1 MTASGPA
8 ADADGSPPADTGRD
22 PAPKKPRP
30 ESLRSGSPHP
40 PRAPL
45 HLYLYVDGAS
55 SGNPGPC
62 GAAAILKDEEGT
74 TLLERA
80 RAFGPATNNV
90 AEYQAVILGLELAAE
105 LKPPHLTIRSDSE
118 LLVRQLA
125 GEYRVKAP
133 HLKPL
138 YRQVMRLLEPFES
151 VEIEHIPRTQNAE
164 ADKLS
169 KKAVEKA
176 RAVDAAIPPEA
187 RKKPRTKT
195 FRLK

>member
-1 MTASGPA
+1 MAGSEPS
-8 ADADGSPPADTGRD
+8 ADPKPPAVGG
-22 PAPKKPRP
+22 ARP
-30 ESLRSGSPHP
+30 E
-40 PRAPL
+40 
-45 HLYLYVDGAS
+45 HLLLYVDGAC

-62 GAAAILKDEEGT
+62 GSAAILKDPDGT
-74 TLLERA
+74 TLLERM

-105 LKPPHLTIRSDSE
+105 LRPRRLTIRSDSE
-118 LLVRQLA
+118 LMVRQLA
-125 GEYRVKAP
+125 GEYRIKAP

-138 YRQVMRLLEPFES
+138 YNQVMKLLIPFEN
-151 VEIEHIPRTQNAE
+151 VEVEHIPREKNTE

-176 RAVDAAIPPEA
+176 RAVDASIPADA
-187 RKKPRTKT
+187 RKQPHAKT

>member
-1 MTASGPA
+1 MTAPGSA
-8 ADADGSPPADTGRD
+8 ADADGSPPADAGGD
-22 PAPKKPRP
+22 PAPKRPRP
-30 ESLRSGSPHP
+30 ASGPV
-40 PRAPL
+40 

-62 GAAAILKDEEGT
+62 GAAAILKDAEGT

-90 AEYQAVILGLELAAE
+90 AEYQAVVLGLELAAE
-105 LKPPHLTIRSDSE
+105 LKPERLTIRSDSE

-138 YRQVMRLLEPFES
+138 YRQVMRLLEPFAS
-151 VEIEHIPRTQNAE
+151 VEIEHIPREKNTE

-176 RAVDAAIPPEA
+176 RAVDATIPPEA
-187 RKKPRTKT
+187 RKKPHTKT

>member
-8 ADADGSPPADTGRD
+8 ADADGSPPADAGRD
-22 PAPKKPRP
+22 PEPKKPRP
-30 ESLRSGSPHP
+30 ASVPV
-40 PRAPL
+40 
-45 HLYLYVDGAS
+45 HLFLYVDGAC

-62 GAAAILKDEEGT
+62 GSAAILKDAEGT

-105 LKPPHLTIRSDSE
+105 LKPERLTIRSDSE

-125 GEYRVKAP
+125 GEYKVKAP

-151 VEIEHIPRTQNAE
+151 VEIEHIPREKNTE

-176 RAVDAAIPPEA
+176 RQVDATIPPEA